1 MFYSSIQQKYHSN
14 CLLCGQHN
22 SWSLGLKFRA
32 ADDGCIRGEFH
43 AHPRLQG
50 YDGVLHGGVITALL
64 DAAMT
69 HSLFY
74 KGIEAVTGDLRV
86 RFLHPI
92 PCDSILDLTACI
104 LFEKSKLYVVKAE
117 ILYKGRLMAKAE
129 AKFMQRSKHT

>member
-1 MFYSSIQQKYHSN
+1 MLNSSIQRKHHSN

-22 SWSLGLKFRA
+22 PWSLGVKFRA
-32 ADDGCIRGEFH
+32 ADNGCVRGEFH

-69 HSLFY
+69 HSLFH

-92 PCDSILDLTACI
+92 PCDCILDLKACV
-104 LFEKSKLYVVKAE
+104 LSEKSKLYVVKAE
-117 ILYKGRLMAKAE
+117 IVFKEKIMAKAE
-129 AKFMQRSKHT
+129 AKFMLRPKD